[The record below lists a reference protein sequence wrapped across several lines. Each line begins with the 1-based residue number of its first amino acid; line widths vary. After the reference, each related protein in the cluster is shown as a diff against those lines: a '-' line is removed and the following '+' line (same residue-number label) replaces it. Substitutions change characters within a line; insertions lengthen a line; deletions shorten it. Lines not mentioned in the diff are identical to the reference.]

1 MDKQQFC
8 KTIKTNR
15 VSIRER
21 ERERERVNPPTK
33 DFSGRVNNARGVFD
47 FLIFDRKNKK
57 VDPSSSPPEAD
68 TTGQENL

>member
-15 VSIRER
+15 VSI
-21 ERERERVNPPTK
+21 RERERVNPPTK

-57 VDPSSSPPEAD
+57 VDPGSKAKLA
-68 TTGQENL
+68 TGQENL

>member
-15 VSIRER
+15 VSIR

-57 VDPSSSPPEAD
+57 VDPGSKAKLA
-68 TTGQENL
+68 TGQENL